1 MNNHEKRYW
10 KNLVCIC
17 WLFVI
22 LPVGAGILLH
32 QTDNFF
38 GVAHL
43 PISKDKNLNTTEYMQ
58 NKYQLELQN
67 MCSDRSDNFAL
78 CEFYYL
84 SRLIGNAGLTQNM
97 FEGLQDLC
105 SSQVCFK
112 RLNFLQS
119 LVRGL
124 LGVLYTFT
132 DNVHNINTHGKI
144 LYWYFHWSIQL
155 NMIVSTFKLCDLV
168 K

>member
-1 MNNHEKRYW
+1 
-10 KNLVCIC
+10 
-17 WLFVI
+17 
-22 LPVGAGILLH
+22 
-32 QTDNFF
+32 
-38 GVAHL
+38 
-43 PISKDKNLNTTEYMQ
+43 
-58 NKYQLELQN
+58 

-132 DNVHNINTHGKI
+132 DNVHSINTHGKI

-155 NMIVSTFKLCDLV
+155 NINVSTFKLCDLV
-168 K
+168 ITSFSFLNSFDTRQQLCYLETLQPEGPPEITTNRQCARKQAT